1 MSRELVPLLE
11 FAADDLRGWD
21 MDIYGRQT
29 EKLALG
35 GDERRLARRCRLEVS
50 ALLSG
55 ERQDGRVFRCDRS
68 MGWGY
73 FV

>member
-11 FAADDLRGWD
+11 FAADDVWVWD

-55 ERQDGRVFRCDRS
+55 ERQDDLVFRCNRS